1 MSFILV
7 WTDRKLLVY
16 NNHFTTTLTSQ
27 LKRYCLE
34 ISEIKTMKLTMKTPV
49 EDISP
54 KQLDNFYKKCDKHFS
69 NKESL
74 TAIYQFTSV

>member
-1 MSFILV
+1 
-7 WTDRKLLVY
+7 
-16 NNHFTTTLTSQ
+16 
-27 LKRYCLE
+27 
-34 ISEIKTMKLTMKTPV
+34 MKTPV

-74 TAIYQFTSV
+74 TTI